1 MARAGIATASS
12 NAYFGVAFFLKSFR
26 IDITAAYHP
35 QLGITPG
42 LMFIYSPKA
51 AK

>member
-1 MARAGIATASS
+1 MFS
-12 NAYFGVAFFLKSFR
+12 NYFLKSFR